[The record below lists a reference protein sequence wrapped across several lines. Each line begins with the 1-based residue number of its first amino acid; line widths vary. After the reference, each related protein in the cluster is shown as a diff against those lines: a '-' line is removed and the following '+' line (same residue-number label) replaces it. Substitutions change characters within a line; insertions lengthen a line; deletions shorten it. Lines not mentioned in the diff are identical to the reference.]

1 MKHLES
7 ILLNIA
13 KFIDYIVPKRKD
25 GIIFY
30 SYPDFSDNCRAMYDE
45 LVRQDKDKDYYITWV
60 VRDVKKHRE
69 RYEGIRFVKH
79 RSLSSLWAFCRSYYI
94 IRTHSFWGNKY
105 IPGRQVMVVA
115 WHGMLLKGYHYY
127 EKDTFSH
134 NGHDHFC
141 VTSPLFQRLFSEMM
155 NTDKDRFD
163 ITGLPRNDYLFE
175 SATDL
180 KSKMKIDKYEKII
193 IWMPTFRSY
202 SKDSLD
208 GVSSESGLPTLEKG
222 DLDIINNELNKKN
235 YLLLIKLHPWAKECI
250 GEIKFTNIKEVT
262 LRDIPEPYTLYHL
275 LAQTDALISDYSS
288 VYGDYLLTDKPI
300 GFAFNDLEEY
310 KKSRYIPLSPLEDY
324 MPGMKIRN
332 KNDLIEFFNS
342 LDEDKYKYER
352 EKIRDLFLTD
362 QDGHSSERFLK
373 SIGIL

>member
-1 MKHLES
+1 MKYFEL
-7 ILLNIA
+7 ILLNIVKA
-13 KFIDYIVPKRKD
+13 IDFIVPKRKN

-45 LVRQDKDKDYYITWV
+45 LVHQGRDKDYHITWV
-60 VRDVKKHRE
+60 VRDVKKYRE

-79 RSLSSLWAFCRSYYI
+79 RSLSSLWAFCRSHYI

-115 WHGMLLKGYHYY
+115 WHGMLIKGFNYS
-127 EKDTFSH
+127 EKGTFPH

-155 NTDKDRFD
+155 DTDEKRFD

-175 SATDL
+175 PATDL

-202 SKDSLD
+202 GNDSLD
-208 GVSSESGLPTLEKG
+208 GVSSESGLPTLEIG
-222 DLDIINNELNKKN
+222 DLDIINTELHKKN
-235 YLLLIKLHPWAKECI
+235 YLLLIKLHPWAKECV
-250 GEIKFTNIKEVT
+250 GEIKFTNIKEVMLT
-262 LRDIPEPYTLYHL
+262 DIPEPYTLYHL
-275 LAQTDALISDYSS
+275 LSQTDAMISDYSS

-332 KNDLIEFFNS
+332 KNDLIDFFNS
-342 LDEDKYKYER
+342 LDEDKYKDER
-352 EKIRDLFLTD
+352 KKIRDLFLVD
-362 QDGHSSERFLK
+362 QDGDSSERFLK
-373 SIGIL
+373 AVGIL

>member
-1 MKHLES
+1 MNYLES

-13 KFIDYIVPKRKD
+13 KLIDYVVPKKKN

-45 LVRQDKDKDYYITWV
+45 LVRHGRDKDYYITWV
-60 VRDVKKHRE
+60 VRDINKYRKK
-69 RYEGIRFVKH
+69 YDGIRFVKH
-79 RSLSSLWAFCRSYYI
+79 RSIGSLWAFCRSHYI

-115 WHGMLLKGYHYY
+115 WHGMLLKGYHYS
-127 EKDTFSH
+127 EKGVYPR

-141 VTSPLFQRLFSEMM
+141 VTSPLFRRLFSDMM
-155 NTDKDRFD
+155 NADEDRFD
-163 ITGLPRNDYLFE
+163 ITGFPRNDYLFE
-175 SATDL
+175 PAFDL
-180 KSKMKIDKYEKII
+180 KSKMNIDRYEKVI

-202 SKDSLD
+202 GKGSLD
-208 GVSSESGLPTLEKG
+208 GVSSPSGLPTLEIG
-222 DLDIINNELNKKN
+222 DLDILNTELNKKN
-235 YLLLIKLHPWAKECI
+235 YLLLIKLHPWAKECV
-250 GEIKFTNIKEVT
+250 GEIKYTNIKEVS
-262 LRDIPEPYTLYHL
+262 LDDIPEPYTLYHL

-310 KKSRYIPLSPLEDY
+310 QKNRYIPLSPIEDY

-332 KNDLIEFFNS
+332 KDDLIEFFNS
-342 LDEDKYKYER
+342 LNEDKYKDDR
-352 EKIRDLFLTD
+352 KKMRDLFFTD

-373 SIGIL
+373 AIGIL